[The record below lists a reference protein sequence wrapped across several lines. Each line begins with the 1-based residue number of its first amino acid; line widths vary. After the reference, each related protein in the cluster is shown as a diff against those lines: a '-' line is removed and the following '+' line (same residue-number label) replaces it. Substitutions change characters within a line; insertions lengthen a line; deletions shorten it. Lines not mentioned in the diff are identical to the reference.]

1 MRLFRTLSVLA
12 AVGVA
17 SLVGVGLKFPVLRVR
32 AQNAAAAAPLA
43 SAVSSKNVPA
53 TIVANTISSRSLAL
67 APATITA
74 TQSVLVASEPSILY
88 LNSIDHA
95 NQIFSFAVASSSTA
109 AKTFASIVPEGVPT
123 FTGASIPANV
133 SQLALIAGAGPSGSS
148 GDGGKAAS
156 AEFDLNSGSLSLRS
170 GIAVGSDGT
179 VYIADT
185 NNSTIRSVAG
195 PASSEPAVVRSVAG
209 RWAPSQ
215 DVQLSEPLGI
225 ALDRSG
231 NLYIADRA
239 ANAVDVLF
247 GSSSPKSGQLETLAS
262 VATPS
267 DLAVTPDG
275 RTVFVSSADTG
286 TVEAINT
293 QTRAVRD
300 AGIVPASLFSAALVS
315 FSSVRVAPQG
325 LATDGAGNLFVAY
338 ALTSAT
344 TAASAASNS
353 DQILRL
359 DAFTAK
365 VTVGARALNEPGEIA
380 FDTNGNLFVSNQGS
394 RQILKFAAMGVPA
407 TGVSLT
413 PPGGAGSITDFGDV
427 PVGGS
432 TDATA
437 LQSFQLSNN
446 TSAALTNLTWFTAGG
461 DNGDFTITNTSCLAT
476 LPAGQSCNFNVSFT
490 PTQNATS
497 ACVSP
502 INSEERCTNLSV
514 NYNGESTPLTAALT
528 GTADDFDVECVTTT
542 SVVCVPLS
550 AGGGIQITIP
560 AGYYATFPMQIVPDS
575 VFNGPVTLTCPSN
588 LPASPTGTLA
598 QPTVCG
604 ISSGTSVTLPLV
616 SSLAVNV
623 TAGTPAPFSL
633 TFQTTNSKGEQ
644 CSSKGCVNVDNPPT
658 SLLFPGGNGPF
669 DPLQPNFRA
678 PNAPATASSG
688 SRPVFFGLVL
698 LVIVTLYSFA
708 IAKWNSQRRR
718 ALVPL
723 FALSAA
729 VVIAASVTGCHHYKS
744 PSIGFTPAGTYNLTV
759 TGTAQNA
766 SRGYTV
772 TLIVTGS

>member
-12 AVGVA
+12 VVCVA
-17 SLVGVGLKFPVLRVR
+17 SLVGVGLKFPFLRVR
-32 AQNAAAAAPLA
+32 AQNASAAAPLA
-43 SAVSSKNVPA
+43 SAVSSKNIPA
-53 TIVANTISSRSLAL
+53 TIVATAISSRSLAI
-67 APATITA
+67 APAVTA
-74 TQSVLVASEPSILY
+74 SNQNVSVASQPSMLY
-88 LNSIDHA
+88 LNSVDHA
-95 NQIFSFAVASSSTA
+95 NQLFSFAVASSAAA
-109 AKTFASIVPEGVPT
+109 AKSFASIVPEGVPT
-123 FTGASIPANV
+123 FVGPSIPSSV
-133 SQLALIAGAGPSGSS
+133 SQLALVAGAGPSGSS
-148 GDGGKAAS
+148 GDGGKATS
-156 AEFDLNSGSLSLRS
+156 AEFDLNSASLSLRS

-185 NNSTIRSVAG
+185 NNSTIRSIAG
-195 PASSEPAVVRSVAG
+195 PASSEPTIVRSIAG

-215 DVQLSEPLGI
+215 NVQLSEPLGI

-239 ANAVDVLF
+239 ANSVDVLY

-275 RTVFVSSADTG
+275 RTIFVSSADNG

-293 QTRAVRD
+293 QTRAVRG
-300 AGIVPASLFSAALVS
+300 AGIIPASLFPAALVS
-315 FSSVRVAPQG
+315 SSSVRVVPQG

-338 ALTSAT
+338 AVANAT

-365 VTVGARALNEPGEIA
+365 VTVAAHTLNEPGEIA

-394 RQILKFAAMGVPA
+394 RQILKFTAMGVPA

-413 PPGGAGSITDFGDV
+413 PPGGEGSITDFGDV

-461 DNGDFTITNTSCLAT
+461 NNGDFTIANSSCVST

-490 PTQNATS
+490 PTQGATS
-497 ACVSP
+497 ACASP
-502 INSEERCTNLSV
+502 LTGQERCTNLSV
-514 NYNGESTPLTAALT
+514 NYNGASTPLTAALT
-528 GTADDFDVECVTTT
+528 GTADNFDVECVTTS

-560 AGYYATFPMQIVPDS
+560 AGDFATFPMQIVPDS
-575 VFNGPVTLTCPSN
+575 VFSGPVTLVCPSN
-588 LPASPTGTLA
+588 LPASPTGTSS

-604 ISSGTSVTLPLV
+604 ISAGTSVTTPLV
-616 SSLAVNV
+616 SSLVVDV
-623 TAGTPAPFSL
+623 TAGTAAPFNV

-669 DPLQPNFRA
+669 GPLQRNFRG
-678 PNAPATASSG
+678 PNAASPASSG
-688 SRPVFFGLVL
+688 VRLVFFGLTL
-698 LVIVTLYSFA
+698 LVVAALYTFA

-718 ALVPL
+718 ALMPL
-723 FALSAA
+723 FGLTAAL
-729 VVIAASVTGCHHYKS
+729 VVAASVAGCHHYKS
-744 PSIGFTPAGTYNLTV
+744 PAIGYTPAGTYNLTV
-759 TGTAQNA
+759 TGSAQNA

-772 TLIVTGS
+772 TLIVSGG

>member
-1 MRLFRTLSVLA
+1 MC
-12 AVGVA
+12 VA

-32 AQNAAAAAPLA
+32 AQNAASVAPLA
-43 SAVSSKNVPA
+43 AAVSSKNIPA
-53 TIVANTISSRSLAL
+53 TIVATAISSRSLAI
-67 APATITA
+67 APAVTA
-74 TQSVLVASEPSILY
+74 SNQNVSVASEPSMLY
-88 LNSIDHA
+88 LNSVDHA
-95 NQIFSFAVASSSTA
+95 NQLFSFAVASSAAA
-109 AKTFASIVPEGVPT
+109 AKSFASIVPEGVPT
-123 FTGASIPANV
+123 FVGPSIPSSV
-133 SQLALIAGAGPSGSS
+133 SQLAHIAGAGPSGSS
-148 GDGGKAAS
+148 GDGGKATS
-156 AEFDLNSGSLSLRS
+156 AEFDLNSASLSLRS

-185 NNSTIRSVAG
+185 HNSTIRSIAG
-195 PASSEPAVVRSVAG
+195 PTSSEPAIVRSMAG

-215 DVQLSEPLGI
+215 NVQLSEPLGI

-239 ANAVDVLF
+239 ANSVDVLY
-247 GSSSPKSGQLETLAS
+247 GSSSPRSGQLETLAS

-275 RTVFVSSADTG
+275 RTIFVSSADTG

-293 QTRAVRD
+293 QTRAVRG
-300 AGIVPASLFSAALVS
+300 AGIVPASLFPAALVS
-315 FSSVRVAPQG
+315 SSSVRVVPQG

-338 ALTSAT
+338 AVANAT
-344 TAASAASNS
+344 TAASAASSS

-365 VTVGARALNEPGEIA
+365 VTVAARTLNEPGEIA

-413 PPGGAGSITDFGDV
+413 PPGGEGSITDFGDV

-461 DNGDFTITNTSCLAT
+461 NNGDFTIANSSCVST

-490 PTQNATS
+490 PTQSATS
-497 ACVSP
+497 ACSSP
-502 INSEERCTNLSV
+502 ITGQERCSNLSV
-514 NYNGESTPLTAALT
+514 NYNGASTPLTAALT
-528 GTADDFDVECVTTT
+528 GTADNFDVECVTTS

-560 AGYYATFPMQIVPDS
+560 AGYFATFPMQIVPDS
-575 VFNGPVTLTCPSN
+575 VFSGPVTLVCPSN
-588 LPASPTGTLA
+588 LPASPTGTSS
-598 QPTVCG
+598 QPTLCG
-604 ISSGTSVTLPLV
+604 ISAGTSVTTPLV
-616 SSLAVNV
+616 SSLVVDV
-623 TAGTPAPFSL
+623 TAGTAAPFNV

-644 CSSKGCVNVDNPPT
+644 CSSKGCVNVDNPPA
-658 SLLFPGGNGPF
+658 SLLFPGGSGPF
-669 DPLQPNFRA
+669 GPLQRNFRG
-678 PNAPATASSG
+678 PNAASPASSDA
-688 SRPVFFGLVL
+688 RLLLFGFIL
-698 LVIVTLYSFA
+698 LAIVALYTFA

-718 ALVPL
+718 ALMPL
-723 FALSAA
+723 FGLAAAL
-729 VVIAASVTGCHHYKS
+729 VVAASVAGCHHYKS
-744 PSIGFTPAGTYNLTV
+744 PAIGYTPAGTYNLTV
-759 TGTAQNA
+759 TGSAQNA